1 MFDTVFTVS
10 DGRIAMINA
19 TKGRRVLEDRNP
31 DANRAL
37 KLQGRGMQA
46 RRQGMRANDCSILAG
61 EQVDGGKSIP
71 QQLL

>member
-1 MFDTVFTVS
+1 MFGTVFTVS
-10 DGRIAMINA
+10 DGRIAMNNA
-19 TKGRRVLEDRNP
+19 TKGCLVLEGRNP
-31 DANRAL
+31 GANEAC

-46 RRQGMRANDCSILAG
+46 LRQGMRANHCSILAG